1 MTCIFGGGHLKLD
14 SNCDVNQPFIFAH
27 ISLIKSFKTHFHHLA
42 MTDLPDAY
50 FEMRSFVKIVKR
62 YDDLS
67 SFKYFL
73 NIYILWLAT
82 NNICFV

>member
-1 MTCIFGGGHLKLD
+1 
-14 SNCDVNQPFIFAH
+14 
-27 ISLIKSFKTHFHHLA
+27 

-62 YDDLS
+62 YDNLS
-67 SFKYFL
+67 SIKYFL

-82 NNICFV
+82 NNISCKTGLYKEMFS